1 MREDKHKLT
10 WRNCCDLS
18 HAWTGLV
25 KLTTGQREPY
35 HKHTTPMF
43 YYILQGQPI
52 ITLNGIK
59 NRTKKWQ
66 CITIP
71 SECPHAIDN
80 DLEED
85 VIILWTYVSLTDKV
99 TLTKQQNLNSTFIL
113 CLVLVPSLVL
123 SSLVPCI

>member
-1 MREDKHKLT
+1 MADEKHQLR
-10 WRNCCDLS
+10 WRNCTDIT

-25 KLTTGQREPY
+25 ILKPGQAEPL

-99 TLTKQQNLNSTFIL
+99 T
-113 CLVLVPSLVL
+113 
-123 SSLVPCI
+123 